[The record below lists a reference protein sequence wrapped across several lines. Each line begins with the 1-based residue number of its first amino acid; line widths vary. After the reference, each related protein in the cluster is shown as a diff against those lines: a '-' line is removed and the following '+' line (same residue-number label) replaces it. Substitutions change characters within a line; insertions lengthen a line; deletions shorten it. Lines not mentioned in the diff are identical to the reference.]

1 MTGLSLIERATGE
14 VVQVV
19 DAAAL
24 LRAAGITDPTTT
36 EPEQL
41 AAFDENAKTLKG
53 ITDEARGIVSD
64 ELVRRRDLEVG
75 GTLTVGGY
83 KIVVP
88 SRTAG
93 STRYDTSLVVD
104 ALGLLVADGL
114 ISENAKAEACPD
126 VTPSAA
132 VPWSLLEE
140 IDLALRGVLDM
151 TQEEGLGLEIDALLA
166 RRPAPTYKPVA
177 SKLDALC
184 KHGGEV
190 AEALNACVVDVEPPR
205 RKATITR
212 AGDSRRKEAS

>member
-1 MTGLSLIERATGE
+1 MSGLALLEHATGE

-24 LRAAGITDPTTT
+24 LRAAGITDPATT

-64 ELVRRRDLEVG
+64 ELVRRRDLEVS

-88 SRTAG
+88 SRSAG
-93 STRYDTSLVVD
+93 STRYDTDLTVAALERLVE
-104 ALGLLVADGL
+104 AGL

-126 VTPSAA
+126 VTPCAS
-132 VPWSLLEE
+132 VSW
-140 IDLALRGVLDM
+140 D
-151 TQEEGLGLEIDALLA
+151 LLA
-166 RRPAPTYKPVA
+166 RILRALDGAGDTGSVTALRVELDLLLYARPDATYKPVA
-177 SKLDALC
+177 AKLDALC
-184 KHGGEV
+184 KLGGQ
-190 AEALNACVVDVEPPR
+190 AADALTACKVDVEPPR

-212 AGDSRRKEAS
+212 VSDSRREERS